1 MKSTKLSSTHKALV
15 RRYLIWAYKSTKES
29 FDRLERK
36 TTQLM
41 ADDHILRHVSKN
53 KGGDAEYQKLV
64 DGYKDYIAK
73 KKEAPVPAAQH
84 LYLKN
89 RLNAVE
95 DAIKTFLGVKELAAI
110 EKAYQDEFIRRIWES
125 KDH

>member
-1 MKSTKLSSTHKALV
+1 MKKLTPTHKALI

-41 ADDHILRHVSKN
+41 ADDHIL
-53 KGGDAEYQKLV
+53 KGVLQQPTGGVEYQKLV
-64 DGYKDYIAK
+64 GDYKEYIAK
-73 KKEAPVPAAQH
+73 KQQTPVSQDQH

-89 RLNAVE
+89 RLISVE
-95 DAIKTFLGVKELAAI
+95 RTIKEFLGEKELKAIAA
-110 EKAYQDEFIRRIWES
+110 AYEAEFIRRIWES
-125 KDH
+125 RDH